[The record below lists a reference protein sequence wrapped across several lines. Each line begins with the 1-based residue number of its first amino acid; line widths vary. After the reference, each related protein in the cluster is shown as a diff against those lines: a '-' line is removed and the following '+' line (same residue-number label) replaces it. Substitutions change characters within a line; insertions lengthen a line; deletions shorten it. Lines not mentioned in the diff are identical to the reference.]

1 MIKLNSYSIVYILT
15 NMSSST
21 SNVVYAVARGV
32 TPGIYETWSET
43 KEQVDKYPGA
53 MYQRFST
60 TEEAAAYIDAN
71 GKKEEAPHSRISTL
85 TEEQQSV
92 LQYLLEGKNVFLTG
106 GGGVGK
112 SYLLSVIESE
122 FPGLKRRL
130 QQSQRPDSVAKVPRV
145 QLCALTG
152 CAALLLG
159 QKAKTLHSW
168 AGIGLGKGTIQELV
182 TKIRRNQKAMRH
194 WLCTDLLVIDEISM
208 MTAELLDKL
217 NGIGKKLRSN
227 VNSFGGMQVLLVG
240 DFYQLPPVYKN
251 GEATVFAFESAAWK
265 EAITINME
273 LTIIQR
279 QKDVAFQAILKEA
292 RMGALSKQSCEI
304 IRAREGLDWKQN
316 KILPT
321 LLFPR
326 RSEVD
331 MINEANLRAL
341 SGRRYTYDA
350 RLAYDGKM
358 PDRFSEK
365 DEGFIKALQHFDANA
380 AYAVQLEL
388 MLGAQVMLIANLDPA
403 VGLVNGSRGV
413 VVGFCSATEM
423 PMIEFVNGLRRPI
436 GTHSWPIEDY
446 EFVSRTQIPLRLAWA
461 YTTHKAQGATLD
473 TALIDVG
480 SGNFEFGQAYVAL
493 ARARSLEGL
502 YIYDFDPIAFKAH
515 PNVKDFYQRI
525 QWAPIVPLAPIIMES
540 REDDK
545 QIISEP
551 TPFNSVNDRVV
562 HVTKVDEY
570 LNQVIED
577 VVSEEPGAMISNT
590 EANNWLYDSVPE
602 GWKACLAPCED
613 ALQNLSAVLSTKTF
627 LPAKECVWNALAR
640 TPLESI
646 RVVILGQDPYPTPGH
661 ANGLAFSVQ
670 PDVRPL
676 PRSLANIYKE
686 MKSDLGV
693 EPAVHGSLVS
703 WAKNGVL
710 LLNTVLT
717 VEAGAPQS
725 HAKIGWEEITDQI
738 IRSIAAQTKNVVFV
752 LWGKSAQVKQK
763 LLSMYLEMNQHRVF
777 TSAHPSPLSVKN
789 FYGTRPFS
797 TVNKWLE
804 EMGKEPIDWVIQ

>member
-1 MIKLNSYSIVYILT
+1 MINFLDIILYDKIELLFALYHSAT
-15 NMSSST
+15 MSST
-21 SNVVYAVARGV
+21 TFYAVARGV
-32 TPGIYETWSET
+32 HPGIYETWSET
-43 KEQVDKYPGA
+43 KDQVDKYPGA
-53 MYQRFST
+53 IYQRFSS
-60 TEEAAAYIDAN
+60 
-71 GKKEEAPHSRISTL
+71 KEEATTYLDLHVNKEIPHSRIPTL
-85 TEEQQSV
+85 TDEQQSV
-92 LQYLLEGKNVFLTG
+92 LQYLLEGRNVFLTG

-112 SYLLSVIESE
+112 SYLLSVIETE
-122 FPGLKRRL
+122 FPGLKRRSGISKL
-130 QQSQRPDSVAKVPRV
+130 PRV

-227 VNSFGGMQVLLVG
+227 QQPFGGMQVLLVG

-251 GEATVFAFESAAWK
+251 GEATVFAFESNTWK
-265 EAITINME
+265 EAIAVNIE

-279 QKDVAFQAILKEA
+279 QKDVEFQAILKEA
-292 RMGALSKQSCEI
+292 RMGALSKQSCDT

-341 SGRRYTYDA
+341 SGRRYTYEA

-365 DEGFIKALQHFDANA
+365 EEGFMKALQHFDANS
-380 AYAVQLEL
+380 AYATPLEL

-403 VGLVNGSRGV
+403 SGLVNGSRGV
-413 VVGFCSATEM
+413 VVSFCSATDM
-423 PMIEFVNGLRRPI
+423 PIIEFVNGLRRPI

-502 YIYDFDPIAFKAH
+502 YIYDFDPVAFKAH

-525 QWAPIVPLAPIIMES
+525 QWSLIVPLELPIVEQDESDKPIVSVLAPVERVIQVHKLEES
-540 REDDK
+540 
-545 QIISEP
+545 
-551 TPFNSVNDRVV
+551 V
-562 HVTKVDEY
+562 
-570 LNQVIED
+570 
-577 VVSEEPGAMISNT
+577 EEPGSC
-590 EANNWLYDSVPE
+590 EAKSVANAITVTNWLYDSVPE
-602 GWKACLAPCED
+602 GWKACLAPCESS
-613 ALQNLSAVLSTKTF
+613 LQNLSTFLDTKTF
-627 LPAKECVWNALAR
+627 LPAREDIWAALVR
-640 TPLESI
+640 TPLEAV

-676 PRSLANIYKE
+676 PRSLTNIYKE
-686 MKSDLGV
+686 MQSDLGMTP
-693 EPAVHGSLVS
+693 ETSFPHGSLVS
-703 WAKNGVL
+703 WSNQGVL

-717 VEAGAPQS
+717 VEAHAAQS
-725 HAKIGWEEITDQI
+725 HAKIGWEEITDHI

-752 LWGKSAQVKQK
+752 LWGKSAQVKKK
-763 LLSMYLEMNQHRVF
+763 LLAMYLEMNQHRIF
-777 TSAHPSPLSVKN
+777 ESAHPSPLSAKK
-789 FYGTRPFS
+789 FFGTRPFS
-797 TVNKWLE
+797 TVNQWLE
-804 EMGKEPIDWVIQ
+804 EMGKPPIDWAIPT

>member
-1 MIKLNSYSIVYILT
+1 LLCYKIT
-15 NMSSST
+15 NMSSAT
-21 SNVVYAVARGV
+21 FYAVARGV
-32 TPGIYETWSET
+32 TPGIYETWSDT
-43 KEQVDKYPGA
+43 KDQVDKYPGA
-53 MYQRFST
+53 IYQRFSSR
-60 TEEAAAYIDAN
+60 EEAAAYLDS
-71 GKKEEAPHSRISTL
+71 KKEEAPCSRIPTL
-85 TEEQQSV
+85 TDEQQAV
-92 LQYLLEGKNVFLTG
+92 LQYLLEGRNVFLTG

-112 SYLLSVIESE
+112 SYLLSVMETE
-122 FPGLKRRL
+122 FPGLKRRTGGISKL
-130 QQSQRPDSVAKVPRV
+130 PRV

-227 VNSFGGMQVLLVG
+227 QQPFGGMQVLLVG

-265 EAITINME
+265 EAIHVNME

-279 QKDVAFQAILKEA
+279 QKDVEFQAILKEA
-292 RMGALSKQSCEI
+292 RMGALSKQSCAI

-341 SGRRYTYDA
+341 SGRRYTYEA

-365 DEGFIKALQHFDANA
+365 EEGFIKALQHFDANA
-380 AYAVQLEL
+380 AYAISLEL

-403 VGLVNGSRGV
+403 SGLVNGSRGV
-413 VVGFCSATEM
+413 VVSFCSATDM
-423 PMIEFVNGLRRPI
+423 PVIEFVNGSRRLI

-502 YIYDFDPIAFKAH
+502 YIYDFDPVAFKAH

-525 QWAPIVPLAPIIMES
+525 QWSPIVALELPDAEESDKPIVSVLAPVERVIHVHKLAEEQEPGS
-540 REDDK
+540 SVAT
-545 QIISEP
+545 ISEA
-551 TPFNSVNDRVV
+551 TISVA
-562 HVTKVDEY
+562 T
-570 LNQVIED
+570 I
-577 VVSEEPGAMISNT
+577 SEATIS
-590 EANNWLYDSVPE
+590 EATISEATISEAKSVEATTNWLYDSVPH
-602 GWKACLAPCED
+602 GWKASLAPCEST
-613 ALQNLSAVLSTKTF
+613 LQNLSTFLDTKTF
-627 LPAKECVWNALAR
+627 LPARTDIWAALAH
-640 TPLESI
+640 TPLESV

-661 ANGLAFSVQ
+661 AHGLAFSVQ

-676 PRSLANIYKE
+676 PRSLSNIYKE
-686 MKSDLGV
+686 LQFDLGIT
-693 EPAVHGSLVS
+693 PGTHGSLVS
-703 WAKNGVL
+703 WSQQGVL

-717 VEAGAPQS
+717 VEAHAAQS

-738 IRSIAAQTKNVVFV
+738 IRSIAAQTKHVVFV
-752 LWGKSAQVKQK
+752 LWGKSAQVKKK
-763 LLSMYLEMNQHRVF
+763 LLAMYLDMNQHRVF
-777 TSAHPSPLSVKN
+777 ESAHPSPLSAKK
-789 FYGTRPFS
+789 FFGTRPFS
-797 TVNKWLE
+797 TVNRWLE
-804 EMGKEPIDWVIQ
+804 EMGKAPIDWTIPV

>member
-1 MIKLNSYSIVYILT
+1 
-15 NMSSST
+15 MSSSIF
-21 SNVVYAVARGV
+21 YAVARGLH
-32 TPGIYETWSET
+32 PGLYESWAET
-43 KEQVDKYPGA
+43 KKQVDNYPGS
-53 MYQRFST
+53 MFQRFST
-60 TEEAAAYIDAN
+60 KEEADAYLNEHI
-71 GKKEEAPHSRISTL
+71 KKEETPVSRISTL
-85 TEEQQSV
+85 TDEQQSV

-130 QQSQRPDSVAKVPRV
+130 QQQQDPTSISKLPRV

-182 TKIRRNQKAMRH
+182 TKIRRNRKAMQH
-194 WLCTDLLVIDEISM
+194 WLCTNLLVIDEISM

-217 NGIGKKLRSN
+217 NAIGKKLRAN
-227 VNSFGGMQVLLVG
+227 QQPFGGIQVLLVG

-251 GEATVFAFESAAWK
+251 GEQTVFAFESAAWK
-265 EAITINME
+265 EAITVNIE

-279 QKDVAFQAILKEA
+279 QKDVQFQAILKEA
-292 RMGALSKQSCEI
+292 RMGALSKQSCAT
-304 IRAREGLDWKQN
+304 IRSREGLDWKQN

-341 SGRRYTYDA
+341 TGRRYTYDA

-358 PDRFSEK
+358 PDQFSEK

-380 AYAVQLEL
+380 AYAIQLEL
-388 MLGAQVMLIANLDPA
+388 MLGAQVMLISNLDPPA
-403 VGLVNGSRGV
+403 GLVNGSRGV
-413 VVGFCSATEM
+413 VVSFCSATEM
-423 PMIEFVNGLRRPI
+423 PIIEFINGLRRTI

-502 YIYDFDPIAFKAH
+502 YIYDFDPVAFKAH
-515 PNVKDFYQRI
+515 PNVKDFYQRV
-525 QWAPIVPLAPIIMES
+525 QWTPIVPLTPIVSES
-540 REDDK
+540 EQDDK
-545 QIISEP
+545 LVMSES
-551 TPFNSVNDRVV
+551 TPSDRVV
-562 HVTKVDEY
+562 HVTKVGDY
-570 LNQVIED
+570 LNQVMDDTANNTPI
-577 VVSEEPGAMISNT
+577 SEPGATTTSV
-590 EANNWLYDSVPE
+590 ENWLYDSVPE
-602 GWKACLAPCED
+602 NWKSCLASCKD
-613 ALQNLSAVLSTKTF
+613 ALQNLSTILSTKTF
-627 LPAKECVWNALAR
+627 LPAKENIWNALAL

-676 PRSLANIYKE
+676 PRSLANIYRE
-686 MKSDLGV
+686 MQSDLGITPV
-693 EPAVHGSLVS
+693 NHGSLVS
-703 WAKNGVL
+703 WGKQGVL

-717 VEAGAPQS
+717 VEAHAAQS

-738 IRSIAAQTKNVVFV
+738 IRSIAAQTKNVVFI
-752 LWGKSAQVKQK
+752 LWGKSAQAKLK
-763 LLSMYLEMNQHRVF
+763 LLSMYLEMNQHRTF
-777 TSAHPSPLSVKN
+777 SSAHPSPLSVKN

-797 TVNKWLE
+797 IVNNWLI
-804 EMGKEPIDWVIQ
+804 EMKKEPIDWVI

>member
-1 MIKLNSYSIVYILT
+1 
-15 NMSSST
+15 MSSTT
-21 SNVVYAVARGV
+21 SNAVYAVARGFH
-32 TPGIYETWSET
+32 PGIYETWSAT
-43 KEQVDKYPGA
+43 KDQVEKYPGA
-53 MYQRFST
+53 MYQRFSSR
-60 TEEAAAYIDAN
+60 EEAVAYL
-71 GKKEEAPHSRISTL
+71 GSKKEEAPGSRIPTL
-85 TEEQQSV
+85 TDEQQAV
-92 LQYLLEGKNVFLTG
+92 LQYLLEGRNVFLTG

-112 SYLLSVIESE
+112 SYLLSVIEAE
-122 FPGLKRRL
+122 FPGLKRQASGIQKL
-130 QQSQRPDSVAKVPRV
+130 PRV

-227 VNSFGGMQVLLVG
+227 QQPFGGMQVLLVG

-251 GEATVFAFESAAWK
+251 GETTVFAFESAAWK
-265 EAITINME
+265 EAIHVNIE

-279 QKDVAFQAILKEA
+279 QKDVEFQAILKEA
-292 RMGALSKQSCEI
+292 RMGALSKQSCDT

-341 SGRRYTYDA
+341 SGRRYTYEA

-380 AYAVQLEL
+380 AYAIQLEL

-413 VVGFCSATEM
+413 VVSFCSATDM
-423 PMIEFVNGLRRPI
+423 PIIEFVNGSRRMI
-436 GTHSWPIEDY
+436 GTHSWPVEDY

-502 YIYDFDPIAFKAH
+502 YIYDFDPVAFKAH

-525 QWAPIVPLAPIIMES
+525 QWSPIVPLDIPDDEKEESDKPIVSVLAPVERVIQVHKLEEKTEEES
-540 REDDK
+540 
-545 QIISEP
+545 
-551 TPFNSVNDRVV
+551 V
-562 HVTKVDEY
+562 
-570 LNQVIED
+570 
-577 VVSEEPGAMISNT
+577 EEPGSNAVIT
-590 EANNWLYDSVPE
+590 SEAITSSESTVNNWLYDSVPD
-602 GWKACLAPCED
+602 GWKACLAPCEASLHTLSS
-613 ALQNLSAVLSTKTF
+613 ALNIKTF
-627 LPAKECVWNALAR
+627 LPAREDIWASLAH
-640 TPLESI
+640 TPLDAV

-661 ANGLAFSVQ
+661 AHGLAFSVQ

-676 PRSLANIYKE
+676 PRSLINIYKE
-686 MKSDLGV
+686 LQSDLGIT
-693 EPAVHGSLVS
+693 PGAHGSLVS
-703 WAKNGVL
+703 WSQQGVL

-717 VEAGAPQS
+717 VEAHAAQS

-738 IRSIAAQTKNVVFV
+738 IRSIAAQIKHVIFV
-752 LWGKSAQVKQK
+752 LWGKSAQVKKK
-763 LLSMYLEMNQHRVF
+763 LLAMYLEMNQHRVF
-777 TSAHPSPLSVKN
+777 ESAHPSPLSAKK
-789 FYGTRPFS
+789 FFGTRPFS
-797 TVNKWLE
+797 TVNQWLE
-804 EMGKEPIDWVIQ
+804 EMGQSPIDWTIPA

>member
-1 MIKLNSYSIVYILT
+1 MINFLDIILYDKIELLFTMLYIA
-15 NMSSST
+15 NMSST
-21 SNVVYAVARGV
+21 TTFYAVALGV
-32 TPGIYETWSET
+32 KPGIYETWSDT
-43 KEQVDKYPGA
+43 KDQVDKYPGA
-53 MYQRFST
+53 IYQRFSSR
-60 TEEAAAYIDAN
+60 EEAAAYLGAHS
-71 GKKEEAPHSRISTL
+71 KKEEAPRSRIPTL
-85 TEEQQSV
+85 TDEQQAV
-92 LQYLLEGKNVFLTG
+92 LQYLLEGRNVFLTG

-112 SYLLSVIESE
+112 SYLLSIIETE
-122 FPGLKRRL
+122 FPGLKRRSSIQKL
-130 QQSQRPDSVAKVPRV
+130 PRV

-227 VNSFGGMQVLLVG
+227 QQPFGGMQVLLVG

-251 GEATVFAFESAAWK
+251 GEATVFAFESAVWK
-265 EAITINME
+265 EAIAVNME

-279 QKDVAFQAILKEA
+279 QKDVEFQAILKEA
-292 RMGALSKQSCEI
+292 RLGALSKQSCAI
-304 IRAREGLDWKQN
+304 IRSREGLDWKQN

-341 SGRRYTYDA
+341 SGRRYTYEA

-365 DEGFIKALQHFDANA
+365 EEGFIRALQHFDANS
-380 AYAVQLEL
+380 AYATPLEL

-403 VGLVNGSRGV
+403 SGLVNGSRGV
-413 VVGFCSATEM
+413 VVSFCSATDM
-423 PMIEFVNGLRRPI
+423 PVIEFVNGLRRPI

-502 YIYDFDPIAFKAH
+502 YIYDFDPVAFKAH

-525 QWAPIVPLAPIIMES
+525 QWSPIVALELPVKEES
-540 REDDK
+540 DK
-545 QIISEP
+545 QIVSVPAPVERVIHVHKLEEP
-551 TPFNSVNDRVV
+551 V
-562 HVTKVDEY
+562 
-570 LNQVIED
+570 
-577 VVSEEPGAMISNT
+577 EEPGSYVAIAEATT
-590 EANNWLYDSVPE
+590 EAIATNWLYDSVPH
-602 GWKACLAPCED
+602 GWKACLAPCETT
-613 ALQNLSAVLSTKTF
+613 LQNLSTVLDTKTF
-627 LPAKECVWNALAR
+627 LPARTDIWAALAH
-640 TPLESI
+640 TPLEAV

-661 ANGLAFSVQ
+661 AHGLAFSVQ
-670 PDVRPL
+670 PDVRPI
-676 PRSLANIYKE
+676 PRSLTNIYKE
-686 MKSDLGV
+686 LQSDLGIT
-693 EPAVHGSLVS
+693 PLNHGSLVS
-703 WAKNGVL
+703 WSHQGIL

-717 VEAGAPQS
+717 VEAHAAQS
-725 HAKIGWEEITDQI
+725 HAKIGWEEITDHI
-738 IRSIAAQTKNVVFV
+738 IRSIAAQTKHVVFV
-752 LWGKSAQVKQK
+752 LWGKSAQVKKK
-763 LLSMYLEMNQHRVF
+763 LLAMYLEMNQHRIF
-777 TSAHPSPLSVKN
+777 ESAHPSPLSAKK
-789 FYGTRPFS
+789 FFGTRPFS
-797 TVNKWLE
+797 TVNQWLE
-804 EMGKEPIDWVIQ
+804 EMGKTPIDWIIC